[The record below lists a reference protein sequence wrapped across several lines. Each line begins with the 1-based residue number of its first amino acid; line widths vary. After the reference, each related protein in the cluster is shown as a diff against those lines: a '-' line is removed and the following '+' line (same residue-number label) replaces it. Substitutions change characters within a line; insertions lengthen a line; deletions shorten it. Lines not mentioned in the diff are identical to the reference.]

1 MSDAVRDN
9 NLVTVDFYIDCLHI
23 KMIGSVYLEKKR
35 LMESVELV
43 GKAICRA
50 RKLNSVECVIY
61 DSDGNMSDQ
70 HIVFRGR

>member
-35 LMESVELV
+35 LMENVELI

-50 RKLNSVECVIY
+50 RKLNAVECVIN
-61 DSDGNMSDQ
+61 DAEGNLADQ
-70 HIVFRGR
+70 TIVFRGR

>member
-23 KMIGSVYLEKKR
+23 KMIGSDYLEKKR

-50 RKLNSVECVIY
+50 RKLNAVKCVIY
-61 DSDGNMSDQ
+61 DSEGNMSDQ

>member
-1 MSDAVRDN
+1 MSDAVSDN
-9 NLVTVDFYIDCLHI
+9 NLVTVDFYIDFLHI

-35 LMESVELV
+35 LMESVDLV

-50 RKLNSVECVIY
+50 RKLNAVECVIY
-61 DSDGNMSDQ
+61 DIDGNMSDQ

>member
-50 RKLNSVECVIY
+50 RKLNAVECVIM
-61 DSDGNMSDQ
+61 DAEGNLADQ
-70 HIVFRGR
+70 AIVFRGR